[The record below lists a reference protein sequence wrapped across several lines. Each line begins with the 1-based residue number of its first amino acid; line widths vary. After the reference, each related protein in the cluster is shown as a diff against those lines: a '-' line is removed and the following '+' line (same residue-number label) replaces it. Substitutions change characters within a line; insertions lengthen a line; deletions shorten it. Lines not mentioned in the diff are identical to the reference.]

1 VSKTQAKVKRIA
13 YACKPFG
20 SPDRDRCE
28 SLFAISDDVCIFD
41 WSAQSVYKWS
51 SLDDCKI
58 KRNIYKVDNSNLLQI
73 TIFAIRFVLDVLR
86 FNPDIAIFYG
96 YNTLPF
102 FVAASLLRVVGKT
115 VVSMND
121 SKFDDYDRTILKDL
135 SKIILL
141 MPYHGYLAA
150 SRRAEQY
157 LRYLGAKNVSLYYCA
172 IDVGRVKRSGQ
183 AEFVNTGFEDRNF
196 VVIARFATKKNYPF
210 ILKSFESYASS
221 VVSPR
226 RLVLC
231 GYGPLEAEIRSAIAA
246 SEVLSRYVDI
256 VGYLRTDQIPELLGR
271 SLALLLPSTEE
282 QFGIVVTEALAV
294 GIPVVISTC
303 CGATDLIKSTVN
315 GYVVEPDNVAGLCS
329 ALVRLSSDLE
339 LWNELSRN
347 ARQSAWLAD
356 TSVFIDALSSVA
368 SGRFA
373 GRRNVS
379 RQVIGKEV

>member
-1 VSKTQAKVKRIA
+1 VSKTPVKVKRIA

-28 SLFAISDDVCIFD
+28 SLFAISEDVCIFD
-41 WSAQSVYKWS
+41 WSAQTVYKWS
-51 SLDDCKI
+51 SLDDCQI
-58 KRNIYKVDNSNLLQI
+58 KRNIYKVNNANILQI
-73 TIFAIRFVLDVLR
+73 TIFVIRFVLDVLK

-102 FVAASLLRVVGKT
+102 FVAASILRAVGRT

-121 SKFDDYDRTILKDL
+121 SKFDDYDRSILKDL

-141 MPYHGYLAA
+141 TPYNGYLAA

-157 LRYLGAKNVSLYYCA
+157 LRYLGAKNIYLYYCA
-172 IDVGRVKRSGQ
+172 IDVGKVKRNGQ
-183 AEFVNTGFEDRNF
+183 SEFVNTGFDERNF
-196 VVIARFATKKNYPF
+196 VVIARFVTKKNYPF
-210 ILKSFESYASS
+210 ILKSFESYSSS
-221 VVSPR
+221 VANPR

-246 SEVLSRYVDI
+246 SEMLSRYVDV

-303 CGATDLIKSTVN
+303 CGATDLINSTVN
-315 GYVVEPDNVAGLCS
+315 GYVVEPNNVAGLCS
-329 ALVRLSSDLE
+329 ALVRLSSDPE
-339 LWNELSRN
+339 LWNQLSRN

-356 TSVFIDALSSVA
+356 TSVFVDALSSVA
-368 SGRFA
+368 SDRFV
-373 GRRNVS
+373 GRRNVG
-379 RQVIGKEV
+379 RQVVGKEV